1 MGTNLS
7 CPARRGFLCCCKKNG
22 GVTTILSSLAV
33 AGAMIGVSLYQA
45 SADDMPAAQ
54 AAALTSATVAD
65 CLGAWNGHASGGNLP
80 PEGVDFLLTL
90 EDDGEGGIT
99 GTLDG
104 GDQGAFD
111 VVDGTFDEA
120 TSVFSCW
127 IVNSENPEMA
137 AEMSGTVDNG
147 SMSGAIVAGDM
158 QIDFDATKG

>member
-1 MGTNLS
+1 MQKFQPFVS
-7 CPARRGFLCCCKKNG
+7 RRGGLCCCRSG
-22 GVTTILSSLAV
+22 GVTTLLGSIVA
-33 AGAMIGVSLYQA
+33 AGAIMGVSVYQTNTDHVPTA
-45 SADDMPAAQ
+45 HGVALAQ
-54 AAALTSATVAD
+54 ATTAD

-90 EDDGEGGIT
+90 EDDGEGGIV

-111 VVDGTFDEA
+111 VVDGTFDES

-127 IVNSENPEMA
+127 IVNAENPEMA

-158 QIDFDATKG
+158 EIAFDATKG